1 MQMLYPVTIT
11 SQGQI
16 TIPAKL
22 RRELDL
28 DKTKR
33 LILKVEDQKII
44 AEKEPDILD
53 FRGIFKTNKKIPF
66 RKIRESFGDYL
77 AKRHLSAN
85 K

>member
-1 MQMLYPVTIT
+1 MLYPVTIT

-33 LILKVEDQKII
+33 LILKVEDKRII
-44 AEKEPDILD
+44 AEPEPDFLSL
-53 FRGIFKTNKKIPF
+53 RGVFKTKKKIPF
-66 RKIRESFGDYL
+66 RKARRAFEEALG
-77 AKRHLSAN
+77 RGEV
-85 K
+85 

>member
-1 MQMLYPVTIT
+1 MQMFYPVTIT

-33 LILKVEDQKII
+33 LILKVEDQKLI
-44 AEKEPDILD
+44 AEKEPDILAL
-53 FRGIFKTNKKIPF
+53 RGVFKTKKRIRF
-66 RKIRESFGDYL
+66 WQARKAFEEAMARGEV
-77 AKRHLSAN
+77 
-85 K
+85 

>member
-1 MQMLYPVTIT
+1 MLYPVTIT

-44 AEKEPDILD
+44 AEKEPDILAL
-53 FRGIFKTNKKIPF
+53 RGVFKTKKRIPF
-66 RKIRESFGDYL
+66 RVARKAFGEYL
-77 AKRHLSAN
+77 ARRSLASLK
-85 K
+85 

>member
-1 MQMLYPVTIT
+1 MWYPVTIT

-33 LILKVEDQKII
+33 LILKVDGKKLV
-44 AEKEPDILD
+44 AESEQDILD
-53 FRGIFKTNKKIPF
+53 LKGIFKTKKKIPF
-66 RKIRESFGDYL
+66 RKIRAAFEEAMARG
-77 AKRHLSAN
+77 KV
-85 K
+85 

>member
-1 MQMLYPVTIT
+1 MHMLYPVTIT

-33 LILKVEDQKII
+33 LILKVEDQKLI
-44 AEKEPDILD
+44 AEKEPDILAL
-53 FRGIFKTNKKIPF
+53 RGVFKTKKRIPF
-66 RKIRESFGDYL
+66 SKARKAFEEAMARGEV
-77 AKRHLSAN
+77 
-85 K
+85 

>member
-33 LILKVEDQKII
+33 LILKVDGKKLV
-44 AEKEPDILD
+44 AEPEQDILD
-53 FRGIFKTNKKIPF
+53 LKGIFKTKKKIPF
-66 RKIRESFGDYL
+66 RKIRAAFEEAMARGEV
-77 AKRHLSAN
+77 
-85 K
+85 